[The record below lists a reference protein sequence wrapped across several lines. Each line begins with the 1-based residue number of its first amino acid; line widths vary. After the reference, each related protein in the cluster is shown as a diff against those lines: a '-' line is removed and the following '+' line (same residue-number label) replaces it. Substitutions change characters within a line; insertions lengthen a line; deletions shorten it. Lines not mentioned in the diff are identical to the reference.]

1 MLLCCK
7 PCFRNEYMFS
17 YGGGGGESLGAGRAR
32 CPVPCCCCSIRSNSL
47 ARSKALA
54 RSIIRT
60 RRLHVRKKSQHSR
73 DQTIERQLA
82 WTTTHEIASRF
93 SRPPSPDLASLL
105 AVSNAFAAST
115 CRRSDTI
122 GTNPLLPCSLPVVG
136 VADHNVNGVTN
147 NVKLHNA
154 KNTTPLLPT

>member
-1 MLLCCK
+1 MPSALLLLFY
-7 PCFRNEYMFS
+7 PFQFF
-17 YGGGGGESLGAGRAR
+17 GALESSRALYHT
-32 CPVPCCCCSIRSNSL
+32 NTAA
-47 ARSKALA
+47 ARQ
-54 RSIIRT
+54 
-60 RRLHVRKKSQHSR
+60 KKSQHSR